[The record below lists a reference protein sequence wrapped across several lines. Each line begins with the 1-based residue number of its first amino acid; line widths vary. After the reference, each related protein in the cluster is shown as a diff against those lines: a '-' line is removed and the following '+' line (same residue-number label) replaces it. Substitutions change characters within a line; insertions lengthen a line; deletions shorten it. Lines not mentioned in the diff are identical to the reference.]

1 MKYDKD
7 LYKKIANLKLNEIVK
22 VSNRNGWIT
31 TIHIQNITA
40 LKWNQLQ
47 LLVPGA
53 GNSFHKMHE
62 LYKFYTKDNTP
73 TNSKPSFDTLTSN
86 ESKEVNDYISIFK
99 SNNLTEHFQVN
110 KYITENGLWNNFET
124 IRSINNHGLNKE
136 IPGIQPKYFNIICS
150 LLNIQGGTG
159 STLVGYKKY

>member
-7 LYKKIANLKLNEIVK
+7 LYKKIANLKLNKIVK

-47 LLVPGA
+47 LLIPGT
-53 GNSFHKMHE
+53 GTGFQKMWQ
-62 LYKFYTKDNTP
+62 LYQRYTEINLSS
-73 TNSKPSFDTLTSN
+73 NLKPGFNALTAS
-86 ESKEVNDYISIFK
+86 ESKEINDFINIFK
-99 SNNLTEHFQVN
+99 LNNLTEHFQVN
-110 KYITENGLWNNFET
+110 KYITENELWDEFKT

-136 IPGIQPKYFNIICS
+136 VPGIQPKYFNIICE
-150 LLNIQGGTG
+150 LLKIQGGNG
-159 STLVGYKKY
+159 SPLANYKKY